1 MAEQVRKAIFLG
13 TRVIHSNKKN
23 QDFRVVALYT
33 PPFKASNGLTYGGV
47 QEYFVS
53 PDSSIGA
60 GISVGAIVRPAFV
73 TNPYSRN
80 VDLSDVTKVSESP
93 YSPQDFE
100 G

>member
-13 TRVIHSNKKN
+13 VRVFHSNKKN
-23 QDFRVVALYT
+23 QDYRSVAFYT
-33 PPFKASNGLTYGGV
+33 PPFKGSNGFTYGGV
-47 QEYFVS
+47 QEYFT
-53 PDSSIGA
+53 PLDSTVGN
-60 GISVGAIVRPAFV
+60 GIDLGTIVRPVLV

-80 VDLSDVTKVSESP
+80 VDLSDVEIVSETP